1 MEENNTSIDIRA
13 INEKIEKESAFIDLL
28 TNEMSKV
35 IVGQKQMIDRLL
47 IGLLGNGH
55 ILLEGVPGL
64 AKTLAINTLSKAVDG
79 DFSRIQF
86 TPDLL
91 PADVVGT
98 MIYNMKENLFEIKK
112 GPIFAN
118 FVLADE
124 INRAPAKVQSAL
136 LEAMQERQITIGE
149 ETFPLSEPFLV
160 MATQNPVEQ
169 EGTYTLPEAQ
179 VDRFM
184 LKVVIDY
191 PKLTEEQSIMRQ
203 NLNGG
208 FATVNPVVG
217 LDQIV
222 KARAAVKE
230 VYMDEK
236 IEKYIL
242 DIVFASRYP
251 ERYNLPDLKPWI
263 SFGASPRGSISL
275 ARAAKCYAFIKRRG
289 YVIPEDVRAVVHDIL
304 RHRIGITYE
313 AEAENINSVDI
324 INKIVNEIEVP

>member
-1 MEENNTSIDIRA
+1 MEEQNTIIDIKA

-28 TNEMSKV
+28 MLEMNKV
-35 IVGQKQMIDRLL
+35 IIGQKYMLERLL

-64 AKTLAINTLSKAVDG
+64 AKTLAITTLAKAVTG
-79 DFSRIQF
+79 SFSRVQF

-91 PADVVGT
+91 PADIIGT
-98 MIYNMKENLFEIKK
+98 MIFNMKENDFSIKK

-136 LEAMQERQITIGE
+136 LEAMQEHQVTIGDT
-149 ETFPLSEPFLV
+149 TFKLEQPFLV
-160 MATQNPVEQ
+160 MATQNPIEQ
-169 EGTYTLPEAQ
+169 EGTYPLPEAQ

-191 PKLTEEQSIMRQ
+191 PKLNDEQIIMRH
-203 NLNGG
+203 NLNGTFG
-208 FATVNPVVG
+208 KVNQVVSVE
-217 LDQIV
+217 QIM
-222 KARAAVKE
+222 KARESVKE

-242 DIVFASRYP
+242 NIIFATRNP
-251 ERYNLPDLKPWI
+251 EDYRLPELKPLI
-263 SFGASPRGSISL
+263 SFGASPRGSINL
-275 ARAAKCYAFIKRRG
+275 AMAAKCYAFIKHRG
-289 YVIPEDVRAVVHDIL
+289 YVIPEDVRAVVHDVL
-304 RHRIGITYE
+304 RHRIGLTYE
-313 AEAENINSVDI
+313 AEAENITSEDM

>member
-1 MEENNTSIDIRA
+1 MEAQSSSIDISA
-13 INEKIEKESAFIDLL
+13 LNEKIEKESAFIDLL

-64 AKTLAINTLSKAVDG
+64 AKTLAINTLSKALNG
-79 DFSRIQF
+79 AFSRIQF

-98 MIYNMKENLFEIKK
+98 MIYNMKSNSFEIKK

-136 LEAMQERQITIGE
+136 LEAMQERQITIGD
-149 ETFPLSEPFLV
+149 ETFPLDAPFLV

-191 PKLTEEQSIMRQ
+191 PKLNEEQQIMRQ

-208 FATVNPVVG
+208 FATVNPVVSMQ
-217 LDQIV
+217 QIL
-222 KARAAVKE
+222 KAREIVKE

-242 DIVFASRYP
+242 DLVFATRYP
-251 ERYNLPDLKPWI
+251 ERYNLSEIKPLI

-275 ARAAKCYAFIKRRG
+275 AQAAKCYAFIRRRG
-289 YVIPEDVRAVVHDIL
+289 YVIPEDVRAVVYDIL
-304 RHRIGITYE
+304 RHRIGVTYE
-313 AEAENINSVDI
+313 AEAENITSVDI